1 MFKSKEKL
9 ATVLWF
15 CLLLATP
22 LVSADDTNTE
32 KPEQDSAPAD
42 TDSSGLSDDAGGF
55 IDESQKKISKSL
67 IDLSQRVD
75 SVFSSDRMMEESP
88 GSYACL
94 SLNAYLQER
103 EVNDYYVD
111 YCLKVDLPGTKRR
124 WKFVL
129 SSNEENDEDGRQ
141 TPGVPPVSPL
151 PEQDTSGLAGF
162 RYIAEE
168 TIFRHINFD
177 IGVKTRWPPN
187 PYVRA
192 RFRKTWVPD
201 PWLFRIT
208 EHLYW
213 FDDSG
218 AGLLSRLDIERKL
231 GEKWFGRS
239 TSEADYKERID
250 EWYLSQSLGVY
261 KKVAKRQALNLEV
274 QLVATARDNTKVDY
288 WVYRLRY
295 RINVWRDWL
304 FVEASPQVLYH
315 RDKDFKSSVGLFLAM
330 EAVFGNF

>member
-1 MFKSKEKL
+1 MLS
-9 ATVLWF
+9 
-15 CLLLATP
+15 
-22 LVSADDTNTE
+22 VSPVIADDANEASAE
-32 KPEQDSAPAD
+32 KAVEAAGSTKTDSATETED
-42 TDSSGLSDDAGGF
+42 EESF

-75 SVFSSDRMMEESP
+75 AVFSNERVMEESI

-94 SLNAYLQER
+94 SVNAFLQEQV
-103 EVNDYYVD
+103 ENDYYVD

-124 WKFVL
+124 WKLVV
-129 SSNEENDEDGRQ
+129 SSSEENDEDRKPV
-141 TPGVPPVSPL
+141 PGVPPTSPN
-151 PEQDTSGLAGF
+151 EDTSGLAGF

-168 TIFRHINFD
+168 SILRHINFD
-177 IGVKTRWPPN
+177 VGVKTSTPLN
-187 PYVRA
+187 PYARA

-201 PWLFRIT
+201 PWLFRLT

-218 AGLLSRLDIERKL
+218 VGLLSRLDIERKL
-231 GEKWFGRS
+231 GKEWFGRS

-250 EWYLSQSLGVY
+250 EWHLSQSLGAY
-261 KKVAKRQALNLEV
+261 KRVAKRQALNLEW
-274 QLVATARDNTKVDY
+274 QIVATTQENTKVDY

-295 RINVWRDWL
+295 RINIWRDWL
-304 FVEASPQVLYH
+304 FLEASPQLLYH
-315 RDKDFKSSVGLFLAM
+315 RDQDFKSSFGLFFSV